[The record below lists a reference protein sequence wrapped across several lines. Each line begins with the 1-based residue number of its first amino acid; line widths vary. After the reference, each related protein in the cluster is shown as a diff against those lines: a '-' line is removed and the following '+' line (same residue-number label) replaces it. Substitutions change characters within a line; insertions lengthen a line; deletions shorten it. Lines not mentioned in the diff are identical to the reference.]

1 MKQRIMLRH
10 AEDDFTALTIANAMM
25 RVGAEVISITDAG
38 GPPFAKDTGR
48 FIVWAKV
55 RDEAH
60 LAEVDASID
69 MPNSPITVKTHSEE
83 TK

>member
-60 LAEVDASID
+60 IAEVDASID
-69 MPNSPITVKTHSEE
+69 MPNNSGHLRTTAGR
-83 TK
+83 T